1 MPPTTLFLS
10 VVIPL
15 YNEEKRAKNIR
26 RVISYLS
33 GKKIS
38 WELIL
43 VNDGST
49 DGTGGYIAKF
59 KNKNI
64 KTISYPVNRGK
75 GYAIKR
81 GMLAASGEYRLF
93 MDVDLATPI
102 EALERFIP
110 LFGKYDCL
118 IGTRKAKGARVSV
131 HQPWLRE
138 NLGKGFTFLSRV
150 FLGVSVSDFTCG
162 FKCFSA
168 ESARAVFG
176 LSSVCRW
183 GFDAE
188 ILFLYQ
194 RLGYTIKE
202 IPVTWKDD
210 KRTRVK
216 FPQDIFESLNELL
229 TIRLNAARGLYA
241 YQKNR

>member
-1 MPPTTLFLS
+1 MPPTTPFLS

-15 YNEEKRAKNIR
+15 YNEEKRLKNIKK
-26 RVISYLS
+26 VISYLS
-33 GKKIS
+33 KKKIN

-49 DGTGGYIAKF
+49 DGTGGYVAKF

-64 KTISYPVNRGK
+64 KIISYPVNRGK

-81 GMLAASGEYRLF
+81 GMLATSGEFCLF

-118 IGTRKAKGARVSV
+118 IGTRKAKGAQVSV

-138 NLGKGFTFLSRV
+138 NLGKGFTFLSRM

-176 LSSVCRW
+176 LSSVCGW
-183 GFDAE
+183 GFDSE
-188 ILFLYQ
+188 ILFLCR
-194 RLGYTIKE
+194 RLGYSIKE

-210 KRTRVK
+210 RRTRVK
-216 FPQDIFESLNELL
+216 FPQDIFRSLNELL

>member
-1 MPPTTLFLS
+1 MPLPSPFLS

-15 YNEEKRAKNIR
+15 FNEEKRLKNIKT
-26 RVISYLS
+26 VISYLS
-33 GKKIS
+33 RKKIS

-49 DGTGGYIAKF
+49 DETGEYIDQL
-59 KNKNI
+59 KNKKI

-75 GYAIKR
+75 GYAIKQ
-81 GMLAASGEYRLF
+81 GMLSASGEHRLF

-102 EALERFIP
+102 ETFGEFIP

-118 IGTRKAKGARVSV
+118 IGTRKAKGAQVSI
-131 HQPWLRE
+131 HQPWFRE

-150 FLGVSVSDFTCG
+150 FLGGPVSDFSCG

-176 LSSVCRW
+176 LSLVCRW

-188 ILFLYQ
+188 ILFLCQ
-194 RLGYTIKE
+194 RLGYSIKE
-202 IPVTWKDD
+202 IPVAWKDD
-210 KRTRVK
+210 RRTRVK
-216 FPQDIFESLNELL
+216 FPQDIFRSLNELL
-229 TIRLNAARGLYA
+229 TIRLNANRGLYA